1 MSSVWIKRFFIRWE
15 WEEIT
20 LPKLIRFN
28 GKSTTYNYLNNL
40 NKDSH
45 FATKFALTP
54 PPSLIIFLEVDIKLL
69 TTSEV
74 WETGRSQTIYRKIM
88 SFGHTKWFLYFHLH
102 TALYFKACANH
113 CLEIKFVRG
122 CGPNAFA
129 AFFTD
134 LHVFYFFKCWD
145 KFMNRIGEIIFG
157 RYEKTF
163 QIISRTPLL
172 QPEW

>member
-74 WETGRSQTIYRKIM
+74 WETGRSQTIYRKLWVLAIQND
-88 SFGHTKWFLYFHLH
+88 SFIFICILRYIFRH
-102 TALYFKACANH
+102 A
-113 CLEIKFVRG
+113 
-122 CGPNAFA
+122 P
-129 AFFTD
+129 
-134 LHVFYFFKCWD
+134 
-145 KFMNRIGEIIFG
+145 IIAWKLNLF
-157 RYEKTF
+157 EDVA
-163 QIISRTPLL
+163 QMP
-172 QPEW
+172 